1 MERLMFGWYFEVDAW
16 SRFWRL
22 NLIDIC
28 VWPCDMNSILG
39 SVVPLAMFHIV
50 TCSLSFL
57 SMGLR
62 VVPIGGGV
70 KTKVLL
76 SLSADFQTQE
86 GWYQFHFPPEAW
98 TRPVSQT
105 QRSPALGVL
114 VSDELDC
121 HLDLKIIWTIRN
133 LFSMAIPTFR
143 TKQGN
148 KLQSTRTVVEYCSLF
163 GNENVVTP
171 YKKSVSCCTTIA
183 GVCTNWWFLFSKQ
196 CNAWPQQRKQS
207 VILSTDQCVNGVD
220 GDYAVEASTCDKVY
234 ASVSKMSHP
243 YQLTANMEE
252 IASYIIQK

>member
-1 MERLMFGWYFEVDAW
+1 MLMLM
-16 SRFWRL
+16 SWRL
-22 NLIDIC
+22 
-28 VWPCDMNSILG
+28 VEILKMKFDQYLCLTLWYELNPRVRCAFG
-39 SVVPLAMFHIV
+39 NVSYCHLQ
-50 TCSLSFL
+50 SFL
-57 SMGLR
+57 PQYGAQGCPDWR
-62 VVPIGGGV
+62 WFF
-70 KTKVLL
+70 L

-105 QRSPALGVL
+105 PRSLALGVV

>member
-1 MERLMFGWYFEVDAW
+1 MAREVFFHQCLWVTKLCAKFGR
-16 SRFWRL
+16 SRIPTTARA
-22 NLIDIC
+22 
-28 VWPCDMNSILG
+28 PNSFIILRC
-39 SVVPLAMFHIV
+39 MW
-50 TCSLSFL
+50 
-57 SMGLR
+57 
-62 VVPIGGGV
+62 
-70 KTKVLL
+70 K
-76 SLSADFQTQE
+76 E
-86 GWYQFHFPPEAW
+86 
-98 TRPVSQT
+98 
-105 QRSPALGVL
+105 PAP
-114 VSDELDC
+114 
-121 HLDLKIIWTIRN
+121 